1 MTRSQLIEAIQ
12 IAERLREIE
21 KTNAIRRY
29 FPDEG
34 KLCRTNYP
42 KHMQFF
48 HLGNTRRER
57 LFLAGNRVGK
67 TLVGAYEASCHLTG
81 SYPSWWQGRV
91 FTRPVR
97 VWAAGDTSKTV
108 RDIIQLI
115 LMGEPGKYG
124 TGMIPKDKIVRTLA
138 RTGLGD
144 AVDVVHVKHVSGDNS
159 QLTFKSYDQRRESF
173 QGTEQDV
180 IWLDEEAPED
190 IYTECLMRTMTNNGM
205 MMLTFTPL
213 QGLTKVVQSFL
224 EGGAVDRPIDSESK
238 AVVTAG
244 WDDAPHL
251 SEAAKQDLLASIP
264 PFQRDARTKGIPQ
277 LGSGAIYPIP
287 ESEIVV
293 DDFVPPKWWP
303 RAYGLDVGWN
313 FTAAVFVCKNPD
325 TGVMYVYNTY
335 KVGGERASVHAA
347 AIRGVDGRI
356 PGSIDPAS
364 RGRGQTDG
372 QQLFQMYRD
381 LGLDIA
387 PADNA
392 VESGIEAVRQLLIS
406 GRLKLM
412 KIASAAI
419 LAEYRTY
426 RRDESGKVVKENDHN
441 LDALR
446 YWAMMF
452 TVGGKAMRPAEE
464 QPMSMQEQAIWEAA
478 INGKQKGHPMTVQ
491 Q

>member
-1 MTRSQLIEAIQ
+1 MRA
-12 IAERLREIE
+12 
-21 KTNAIRRY
+21 
-29 FPDEG
+29 
-34 KLCRTNYP
+34 
-42 KHMQFF
+42 
-48 HLGNTRRER
+48 
-57 LFLAGNRVGK
+57 
-67 TLVGAYEASCHLTG
+67 
-81 SYPSWWQGRV
+81 
-91 FTRPVR
+91 VR

-124 TGMIPKDKIVRTLA
+124 TGMIPKDKIMRTLA

-144 AVDVVHVKHVSGDNS
+144 AVDVVHVKHISGDNS

-347 AIRGVDGRI
+347 NIRGVDGRI
-356 PGSIDPAS
+356 PGAIDPAS

-412 KIASAAI
+412 KIASASI

-464 QPMSMQEQAIWEAA
+464 APLSREEAA
-478 INGKQKGHPMTVQ
+478 MWGAAEQGKQRGHPMTTAQ
-491 Q
+491 

>member
-1 MTRSQLIEAIQ
+1 MNRAQLIEAIQ

-21 KTNAIRRY
+21 KTNAIRNY
-29 FPDEG
+29 FPDSGPLRRE
-34 KLCRTNYP
+34 LYP
-42 KHMQFF
+42 KQLEHFQSG
-48 HLGNTRRER
+48 LTKRER
-57 LFLAGNRVGK
+57 LFLCGNRVGK
-67 TLVGAYEASCHLTG
+67 SLAGAYEVTCHLTG
-81 SYPSWWQGRV
+81 LYPKWWTGRR
-91 FTRPVR
+91 FNNPVR

-108 RDIIQLI
+108 RDIVQRI
-115 LMGEPGKYG
+115 LMGEPGQYG

-144 AVDVVHVKHVSGDNS
+144 AVDVVHIKHVSGNVS

-180 IWLDEEAPED
+180 IWLDEESPMD
-190 IYTECLMRTMTNNGM
+190 IYVECLLRTMTNEGIM
-205 MMLTFTPL
+205 ILTFTPL
-213 QGLTKVVQSFL
+213 QGLSNVVLSFL
-224 EGGAVDRPIDSESK
+224 SEGSIEHPIESNSK
-238 AVVTAG
+238 GVVTAS
-244 WDDAPHL
+244 WDDVPHL
-251 SEAAKQDLLASIP
+251 SEEAKEQMLLSMP
-264 PFQRDARTKGIPQ
+264 PYQRDARSKGIPQ

-293 DDFVPPKWWP
+293 DDFVLPKWWP

-347 AIRGVDGRI
+347 NIRGVDGRI
-356 PGSIDPAS
+356 PGAIDPAS

-464 QPMSMQEQAIWEAA
+464 APLSREEAA
-478 INGKQKGHPMTVQ
+478 MWGAAEQGKQRGHPMTTAQ
-491 Q
+491 